1 MVGREP
7 TRCAACRVASTRS
20 RSAAFP
26 RTSPSIGRCCRS
38 ATSGAGSCGPRWSR
52 TFGLQNDFGPAE
64 HGKNAWPPWPRP
76 WSRAVA
82 WLQARPTRSRNP
94 NPPPGHSPA
103 ERNDSQE
110 VRMRFRLVVDGEPHE
125 VEANREA
132 KGIRVR
138 VEGAEYRGQVRRS
151 GEMFLVRIRTKSHRV
166 RFETREAWIGEAHY
180 PVAISGIQD
189 ERGPR
194 SEAGPS
200 GGTSLQVR
208 APMPGRVVRV
218 FAMAGMRVK
227 RGETPVVPEAMKM
240 QNAIS
245 APRDGIVGGGA
256 GVEGASVP
264 AD

>member
-7 TRCAACRVASTRS
+7 TRCAACRAAPTRS

-52 TFGLQNDFGPAE
+52 TFGLRNDFGPADP
-64 HGKNAWPPWPRP
+64 GKNVWPPWPRH

-82 WLQARPTRSRNP
+82 WLQARPTRLRDP

-103 ERNDSQE
+103 ERNDSRE

-125 VEANREA
+125 IEANRGA

-138 VEGAEYRGQVRRS
+138 VDGAEYRGQVRRS
-151 GEMFLVRIRTKSHRV
+151 GEVFLVRIGTKSHRV
-166 RFETREAWIGEAHY
+166 RFEAREAWIDEAHY

-218 FAMAGMRVK
+218 FAEAGMRVK
-227 RGETPVVPEAMKM
+227 RGQTLVVLEAMKM
-240 QNAIS
+240 QKDRKSTRLNS
-245 APRDGIVGGGA
+245 SHLVN
-256 GVEGASVP
+256 SY
-264 AD
+264 